1 VNLHHS
7 NDQTS
12 YDVSVVDGF
21 NVGLPVTPHE
31 GHGNCPILACRKNLT
46 ETCPSE
52 LPLRSPAGSVLM
64 CKSGCE
70 DFRTDELCFCN
81 MYNSPRT
88 YRASKYSEFFK
99 RECLQALTNPHDS
112 PSLTHEA
119 IARASDEGSV
129 VARVEGRRPRGI

>member
-1 VNLHHS
+1 
-7 NDQTS
+7 
-12 YDVSVVDGF
+12 
-21 NVGLPVTPHE
+21 
-31 GHGNCPILACRKNLT
+31 
-46 ETCPSE
+46 
-52 LPLRSPAGSVLM
+52 
-64 CKSGCE
+64 
-70 DFRTDELCFCN
+70 